1 VNKKRA
7 LPSISSKLTVWFT
20 VFALGMTLVT
30 AVLVEDAATTA
41 LQARIGTS
49 LGDLARHTTRELDR
63 SLLGRYNDIRL
74 LAAQPAIIDSGAPLA
89 VRQRALEQVQ
99 SIYQHFAW
107 LCITDAR
114 GKVVAATDG
123 ILAGVDVSGRS
134 WWGNA
139 QKGKHL
145 GDVHEALL
153 LARKLPSRSGEPW
166 RFFDIAFPYYD
177 AAGRFGGVVGAH
189 LSWEWAHEI
198 DEAVLE
204 PNKDQGHID
213 SLIVRSDGVVLLGP
227 EVLLGKVLASASFQE
242 ARTGKSGFRVE
253 RWPDGKDYVVGFS
266 SSGAVMNEPGLGWS
280 VLVRQDVAE
289 AFAPVEDIR
298 RRVLWSGLPFALVA
312 SLIGWLNARRITRP
326 LARLAESARAVRLGR
341 EQVILPAILRYREIG
356 DMTKSMESMV
366 ENIQKQRADLLVLN
380 LTLESR
386 VRDRTE
392 ALALSESRL
401 RTIADS
407 MPALI
412 AYADRDLR
420 YQFCNRIYQD
430 WFGKSSADVIGH
442 TIEEVLGPERFAL
455 IADRLKLALM
465 GETVEFEQSRPNEDG
480 AQFIKVTYIPER
492 DANGGVTGIYIM
504 AQDISEMKHIQLN
517 LERDVLHD
525 TLTGLPN
532 RQALMLELNQIG
544 KRARR
549 HQNSYA
555 ILFLDV
561 DRFKVINDNL
571 GHGAGDQALI
581 AFAQR
586 LQGAVRESDLVARL
600 SGDEFVVVV
609 SDMESADDGA
619 TAVAEKILAALRD
632 PMVIHDMPIVLS
644 TSIGIAVP
652 RHSGEPAADIL
663 RRADEAMYEAKA
675 AGRNTIR
682 MSAVVRLPLT
692 MAVLTDET

>member
-1 VNKKRA
+1 M
-7 LPSISSKLTVWFT
+7 WFAA
-20 VFALGMTLVT
+20 FALGMTLIT
-30 AVLVEDAATTA
+30 AVLVEDAATNA
-41 LQARIGTS
+41 LQAKIGAS
-49 LGDLARHTTRELDR
+49 LGDLAQHTTRELDR
-63 SLLGRYNDIRL
+63 SLLGSYNDIRIL
-74 LAAQPAIIDSGAPLA
+74 SARPEIIDSSAPQA
-89 VRQRALEQVQ
+89 VRQRVLEQVQ

-107 LCITDAR
+107 LGITDAR

-123 ILAGVDVSGRS
+123 VLAGVDVSARP

-153 LARKLPSRSGEPW
+153 LASKLPYRAGEPL
-166 RFFDIAFPYYD
+166 RFVDIAFPYFD
-177 AAGRFGGVVGAH
+177 AAGKFGGVVGAH
-189 LSWEWAHEI
+189 MSWEWAREI
-198 DEAVLE
+198 DKAVLE
-204 PNKDQGHID
+204 PNKEQGHID
-213 SLIVRSDGVVLLGP
+213 SLIVRPDGVVLLGP
-227 EVLLGKVLASASFQE
+227 EELRGKVLATASFQE
-242 ARTGKSGFRVE
+242 ARTGKSGYRVE
-253 RWPDGKDYVVGFS
+253 RWADGKDYVVGFS

-280 VLVRQDVAE
+280 VLVRQDVGE
-289 AFAPVEDIR
+289 AFAPIKDIR

-326 LARLAESARAVRLGR
+326 LARLAESAREVRLGR
-341 EQVILPAILRYREIG
+341 EQVIVPAVLRYREIG
-356 DMTKSMESMV
+356 DMTNSMEAMV

-386 VRDRTE
+386 VRERTK

-412 AYADRDLR
+412 AYVDRDLR

-430 WFGKSSADVIGH
+430 WFGKSSSDVIGR
-442 TIEEVLGPERFAL
+442 TIEEVLGPELFAL
-455 IADRLKLALM
+455 IADRLKLALL
-465 GETVEFEQSRPNEDG
+465 GESVEFEQSRPNEDG

-492 DANGGVTGIYIM
+492 DANGGVPGIYIM

-525 TLTGLPN
+525 ALTGLPN
-532 RQALMLELNQIG
+532 RQALMLELNRIG

-586 LQGAVRESDLVARL
+586 LQGAVRESDMVARL
-600 SGDEFVVVV
+600 AGDEFVVVV
-609 SDMESADDGA
+609 GDMESAADGA
-619 TAVAEKILAALRD
+619 AAVAEKILAALRD

-644 TSIGIAVP
+644 TSIGIAIP
-652 RHSGEPAADIL
+652 RHPGEPAIDIL

-682 MSAVVRLPLT
+682 MSAVARRPLAAT
-692 MAVLTDET
+692 ISSDQT